1 MTSPRPASGLR
12 PALAV
17 AASAVLSGIGSYV
30 LLIVVA
36 KNVSATAYAEFA
48 VFWSIAVTVG
58 LGAYYPIEQE
68 TARDFAGRERVR
80 GGRLRRVAFGF
91 SGILTAV
98 LVIAALVLLAFP
110 AAISFVGSS
119 ALFVALGVAFLGYLV
134 QFPTRGILSG
144 ARLTDGYAAIVSV
157 EGLLRVALP
166 LCVALLG
173 FTDPAIFAATVGV
186 AAALSAAP
194 AALKRFRVDGA
205 PDARLSVFS
214 SRALRLIVA
223 ALAIQLL
230 LNSGVLIARSVD
242 GAEPALAGQIL
253 TSLSIARIPVFAYQ
267 ALQVLYMPRLA
278 AAWKAGAYSEARR
291 TILLVAAAIVA
302 VGVVAVVGML
312 WLGPW
317 AIGLF
322 FTPELVLA
330 TGPLVLLTAGVSVF
344 LLAQALSDAA
354 LACGGH
360 TVLVSTWIGAA
371 VVAGVSVAV
380 IPDPTLRAV
389 APLLIGAA
397 VAAVSFAAFLVVRLR
412 RASRSDFSPE
422 HALR

>member
-1 MTSPRPASGLR
+1 VTSPRPASGLR
-12 PALAV
+12 PALTV
-17 AASAVLSGIGSYV
+17 AASAVVSGIGSYV

-58 LGAYYPIEQE
+58 LGAYYPVEQE
-68 TARDFAGRERVR
+68 TARDFAGRERR
-80 GGRLRRVAFGF
+80 PGGRLRRVAFGF
-91 SGILTAV
+91 AAILTAV
-98 LVIAALVLLAFP
+98 LVAAAVVLLAFP
-110 AAISFVGSS
+110 AAVSFVGS
-119 ALFVALGVAFLGYLV
+119 AGLLLALGVAFLGYTA
-134 QFPTRGILSG
+134 QFPARGILSG
-144 ARLTDGYAAIVSV
+144 ARITDGYASIVSL
-157 EGLLRVALP
+157 EGVLRIALP
-166 LCVALLG
+166 LGVALLG
-173 FTDPAIFAATVGV
+173 FTDPAVFALTVGV
-186 AAALSAAP
+186 AAALSAGP
-194 AALKRFRVDGA
+194 AALRRFRVDGS
-205 PDARLSVFS
+205 PDARMTAFS

-230 LNSGVLIARSVD
+230 LNSGVLIARSLD

-278 AAWKAGAYSEARR
+278 AAWKAGDHGAARR
-291 TILLVAAAIVA
+291 TILFVAGAIVL
-302 VGVVAVVGML
+302 VGVVAVLGMF

-371 VVAGVSVAV
+371 IVAGVSVAL
-380 IPDPTLRAV
+380 IPDPALRAV
-389 APLLIGAA
+389 APLLIGSA
-397 VAAVSFAAFLVVRLR
+397 VAVASFSVFLVTRLR
-412 RASRSDFSPE
+412 RAAPSGFSPE